1 MSYNAAGVLSHMAS
15 DGADK
20 WTMDTPRRED
30 VLRRMVEAVEKWDLS
45 SERNI
50 NYR

>member
-1 MSYNAAGVLSHMAS
+1 VSYNAAGVLSHMAS

-20 WTMDTPRRED
+20 WTMESPRRED
-30 VLRRMVEAVEKWDLS
+30 VLRRMVEAVEKWDLG

>member
-15 DGADK
+15 DGPLL
-20 WTMDTPRRED
+20 WTLHIPRRED
-30 VLRRMVEAVEKWDLS
+30 VLNRMVQAIERWDLS
-45 SERNI
+45 TERNI